1 MDIVVRAGILTSSV
15 GSRTKKR
22 LQIDLYQSDACEHIV
37 TSTLSDVS
45 TVENGAA
52 MKLCLFSGANFAR
65 RARAFTMDFVACTGI
80 LSLLPNQI

>member
-1 MDIVVRAGILTSSV
+1 MDIVVGTGILIWRI
-15 GSRTKKR
+15 GSRKKR
-22 LQIDLYQSDACEHIV
+22 HLQIDLYQSDACEHIV

-52 MKLCLFSGANFAR
+52 MKLCLFSGANVVR

-80 LSLLPNQI
+80 VRLLPNQI